1 MSPALT
7 FRAIAAEAIAT
18 AFVLF
23 TDPDMRII
31 GVDPDEVHKRAE
43 LKAQMDPEFKMALA
57 MAINSIE
64 KARDQYSD
72 YRIGM
77 LLQDGVHT
85 MNSAGRELTVT
96 VEDESVRVK
105 SILTGAGLDVADGA
119 FVIFVDSR
127 ALTGAELRK
136 WQELTGDDTHVMVI
150 PVEVPEGHTV
160 EGMVAA
166 KRQDESGFVKI

>member
-1 MSPALT
+1 MTPALT
-7 FRAIAAEAIAT
+7 FRAVAAEAIAT

-23 TDPDMRII
+23 TDPDMRLT
-31 GVDPDEVHKRAE
+31 GVEPDEIRKRAA
-43 LKAQMDPEFKMALA
+43 LKAQMDPEFKMALT
-57 MAINSIE
+57 MAINGIE

-85 MNSAGRELTVT
+85 MNGAGRELTVT

-105 SILTGAGLDVADGA
+105 SILTGAGLNVADGA
-119 FVIFVDSR
+119 FVIFIDSR
-127 ALTGAELRK
+127 AASGAALKRL
-136 WQELTGDDTHVMVI
+136 QEMTNDDTHMMVI
-150 PVEVPEGHTV
+150 PVEVPDGQTV

-166 KRQDESGFVKI
+166 KRQDEGGFVR